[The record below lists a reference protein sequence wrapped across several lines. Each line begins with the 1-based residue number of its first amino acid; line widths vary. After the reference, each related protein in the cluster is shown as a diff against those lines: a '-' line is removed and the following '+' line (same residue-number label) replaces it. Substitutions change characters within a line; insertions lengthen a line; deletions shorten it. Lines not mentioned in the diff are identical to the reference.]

1 MSAQALGYTYF
12 RLSAQAFRTKHTH
25 FPLYVGAGR
34 LWGIH
39 TFACRHRL
47 LERSIHTFLCMSA
60 QTLGYTYFR
69 LSAQAFR
76 TKHTH
81 FPLYV
86 GAGSGVY
93 ILSLVG
99 TSFQNE
105 AYTLSFVCRRRLWGI
120 HTFACRHKLSERSI
134 HTFLCMSAQALGYT
148 YFRLSA
154 QAFRTKHTHFPLYVG
169 AGSGVYILSLVG
181 TSFQNEAYT
190 LSFVCRRRLWGIHT
204 FACRH
209 KLSERSIHT
218 FLCMSAQALG
228 YTYFRLSAQ
237 AFRTKH
243 THFPLYVGAGS
254 RVYILSLVG
263 TSFQNEAYTLSFV
276 CRRRLWGIHTFACR
290 HKLSERSIHTFL
302 CMSAQALGYT
312 YFSLVG
318 TGF

>member
-34 LWGIH
+34 LWCIH

-60 QTLGYTYFR
+60 QT
-69 LSAQAFR
+69 
-76 TKHTH
+76 
-81 FPLYV
+81 
-86 GAGSGVY
+86 
-93 ILSLVG
+93 
-99 TSFQNE
+99 
-105 AYTLSFVCRRRLWGI
+105 
-120 HTFACRHKLSERSI
+120 
-134 HTFLCMSAQALGYT
+134 
-148 YFRLSA
+148 
-154 QAFRTKHTHFPLYVG
+154 
-169 AGSGVYILSLVG
+169 
-181 TSFQNEAYT
+181 
-190 LSFVCRRRLWGIHT
+190 
-204 FACRH
+204 
-209 KLSERSIHT
+209 
-218 FLCMSAQALG
+218 LG

-312 YFSLVG
+312 YFRLSAQAFR
-318 TGF
+318 TGHTHFLFPCVFVSAGSGLYTLSHDLSKIRDNKV

>member
-1 MSAQALGYTYF
+1 MRAQALGYRYF

-25 FPLYVGAGR
+25 FPLY
-34 LWGIH
+34 
-39 TFACRHRL
+39 
-47 LERSIHTFLCMSA
+47 
-60 QTLGYTYFR
+60 TYFR

-76 TKHTH
+76 TKHAH
-81 FPLYV
+81 FPLHV
-86 GAGSGVY
+86 DARSGVY

-134 HTFLCMSAQALGYT
+134 HTFLCMSAQALRYT

-181 TSFQNEAYT
+181 TGFQNEAYT
-190 LSFVCRRRLWGIHT
+190 LSFVCRRTLWGIHT

-228 YTYFRLSAQ
+228 YTHFRLTA
-237 AFRTKH
+237 
-243 THFPLYVGAGS
+243 
-254 RVYILSLVG
+254 RVLI
-263 TSFQNEAYTLSFV
+263 
-276 CRRRLWGIHTFACR
+276 
-290 HKLSERSIHTFL
+290 ERSIHTF
-302 CMSAQALGYT
+302 
-312 YFSLVG
+312 F
-318 TGF
+318 

>member
-60 QTLGYTYFR
+60 QTLGYAYFR

-81 FPLYV
+81 FPLCV
-86 GAGSGVY
+86 GAGSGAY

-181 TSFQNEAYT
+181 T
-190 LSFVCRRRLWGIHT
+190 
-204 FACRH
+204 
-209 KLSERSIHT
+209 
-218 FLCMSAQALG
+218 
-228 YTYFRLSAQ
+228 
-237 AFRTKH
+237 
-243 THFPLYVGAGS
+243 
-254 RVYILSLVG
+254 
-263 TSFQNEAYTLSFV
+263 
-276 CRRRLWGIHTFACR
+276 
-290 HKLSERSIHTFL
+290 
-302 CMSAQALGYT
+302 
-312 YFSLVG
+312 
-318 TGF
+318 GF